1 MKTKQAKVHK
11 IKKVQTKV
19 HRIKELLEQG
29 KSVVEIVRSTGAS
42 AAYVY
47 AVKSKV
53 KRAKEMSASNPVSK
67 SENRI
72 ITASSSSFL
81 SRVFNAL
88 AFWR

>member
-11 IKKVQTKV
+11 IKKM
-19 HRIKELLEQG
+19 LEQG

-53 KRAKEMSASNPVSK
+53 KKAKETSASNSVSK
-67 SENRI
+67 SENRVT
-72 ITASSSSFL
+72 TASSPSFL

>member
-11 IKKVQTKV
+11 IKK
-19 HRIKELLEQG
+19 LLEQG
-29 KSVVEIVRSTGAS
+29 KSANEIARATGAS
-42 AAYVY
+42 PAYVY

-53 KRAKEMSASNPVSK
+53 KKAKEMSASNPVSK
-67 SENRI
+67 SKNRV
-72 ITASSSSFL
+72 TTVSSPSFL

>member
-11 IKKVQTKV
+11 IKKM
-19 HRIKELLEQG
+19 LEQG

-53 KRAKEMSASNPVSK
+53 KKAKEMSASNPVSK
-67 SENRI
+67 FKNRV
-72 ITASSSSFL
+72 TTVSSSSFL